1 MKNIKKRCAALA
13 LTAALALSLAQP
25 ALASYALGTELSAQT
40 TPLGTGTE
48 LTAQSLW
55 SASKSDLRTEHYVTY
70 SPNSTVKPVVF
81 SGTYVA
87 STNTVQS
94 AAAQLESQGLRV
106 AAAVNG
112 GFFNTDGTIVGMLMT
127 DGVLRSLDVENYV
140 LLGFTNDGKVFIDE
154 SRPPSPSRTMPPRR
168 KSPQTRARRLVWR
181 RNMTSTRPFRP
192 SRSPSPGT

>member
-1 MKNIKKRCAALA
+1 MKKIGKRCAALTLA
-13 LTAALALSLAQP
+13 AALVCALAQP
-25 ALASYALGTELSAQT
+25 ALASYALGTELSEWS
-40 TPLGTGTE
+40 TPLGTGTT
-48 LTAQSLW
+48 LTSQSLW

-70 SPNSTVKPVVF
+70 SPNTTVKPVVF

-87 STNTVQS
+87 STNTVTT
-94 AAAQLESQGLRV
+94 AAAQLESQGYRV

-154 SRPPSPSRTMPPRR
+154 SRPAISASWTAVEYVA
-168 KSPQTRARRLVWR
+168 PQPELDEIGRAHV
-181 RNMTSTRPFRP
+181 
-192 SRSPSPGT
+192 